1 MHRVSTS
8 GPARLAP
15 RDWATSLLSGPA
27 VEPPPPYAGAL
38 HDEFA
43 WHVVKYLASGER
55 GDATATLRSEHA
67 VEPTDRLP
75 GALFTFDFVVEVPVA
90 PTPEAPGAPG
100 VRRVAFEIGGARGL
114 AEHQRQLRRDATA
127 LASGAADAVYRLRGS
142 DLLDHMEDV
151 LYLVSRWDPELFSA
165 RGRINLTTLA
175 GPEVRGLSIRPEQP
189 SVLVPYALSAEADPA
204 RALWHVANGE
214 APHVL
219 VRRLDARFPDV
230 WEAYAAPVQPA
241 PTEVPY
247 RKAS

>member
-1 MHRVSTS
+1 MHRVPLSTS
-8 GPARLAP
+8 TARVTP

-27 VEPPPPYAGAL
+27 VEPPPPYAGAI

-43 WHVVKYLASGER
+43 WHVVKYLAD
-55 GDATATLRSEHA
+55 DAVLRSEHP

-75 GALFTFDFVVEVPVA
+75 GALFTFDFVIEVPVRDDA
-90 PTPEAPGAPG
+90 GDVTAM
-100 VRRVAFEIGGARGL
+100 RRVAFEIGGARNL
-114 AEHQRQLRRDATA
+114 PEHQRQLRRDATV

-151 LYLVSRWDPELFSA
+151 LFLVSQWDAELFSA
-165 RGRINLTTLA
+165 RGQINLKTLA
-175 GPEVRGLSIRPEQP
+175 GPEARSLAIRPEQP
-189 SVLVPYALSAEADPA
+189 SALVPYPIGDADPA

-219 VRRLDARFPDV
+219 VRRLDARYPDV
-230 WEAYAAPVQPA
+230 WESYAAPVKPLA
-241 PTEVPY
+241 TEVPY

>member
-1 MHRVSTS
+1 
-8 GPARLAP
+8 
-15 RDWATSLLSGPA
+15 
-27 VEPPPPYAGAL
+27 
-38 HDEFA
+38 
-43 WHVVKYLASGER
+43 
-55 GDATATLRSEHA
+55 
-67 VEPTDRLP
+67 
-75 GALFTFDFVVEVPVA
+75 VEVPDA
-90 PTPEAPGAPG
+90 ASGGAVGG

-114 AEHQRQLRRDATA
+114 REHQRQLRRDATA

-175 GPEVRGLSIRPEQP
+175 GPEARGLTVRPEQP
-189 SVLVPYALSAEADPA
+189 SVLVPYALSGEADPA

-230 WEAYAAPVQPA
+230 WAPYAAPVRPA
-241 PTEVPY
+241 PTEIPY